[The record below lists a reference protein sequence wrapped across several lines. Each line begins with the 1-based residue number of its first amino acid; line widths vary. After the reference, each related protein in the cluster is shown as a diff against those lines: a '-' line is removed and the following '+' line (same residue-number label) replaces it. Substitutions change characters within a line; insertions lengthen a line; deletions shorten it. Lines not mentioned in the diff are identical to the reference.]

1 MLLQKYV
8 GESRRMV
15 LQQILSQPRVGRK
28 PILQVIIDL
37 TTLEKRGK
45 FKAQG
50 WTRASVSWQAR
61 IALGGSVFSCG
72 AVARALEFSDLSR
85 QKYALTC
92 STGIKTGG

>member
-72 AVARALEFSDLSR
+72 AVARQSGVFGSIEAKIRPHLLNWD
-85 QKYALTC
+85 
-92 STGIKTGG
+92 